1 LRSVASRSSFKE
13 AVSKLEIIVEELKAL
28 PPDRL
33 DSAADYI
40 HRLTAISH
48 AERVAILERTA
59 GSLTP
64 DEGDELAR
72 IIVEGCDRIDEQY
85 GWCPARDQHFSSVPG
100 LTLID
105 W

>member
-1 LRSVASRSSFKE
+1 M
-13 AVSKLEIIVEELKAL
+13 SKLETIVAELKTL

-40 HRLTAISH
+40 HRLKTIGS
-48 AERVAILERTA
+48 AERMAIIKRTA

-64 DEGDELAR
+64 EEGDEVAR
-72 IIVEGCDRIDEQY
+72 IIEEGCEQIDE
-85 GWCPARDQHFSSVPG
+85 RD
-100 LTLID
+100 

>member
-72 IIVEGCDRIDEQY
+72 IIEEGCERIDE
-85 GWCPARDQHFSSVPG
+85 H
-100 LTLID
+100 
-105 W
+105 

>member
-1 LRSVASRSSFKE
+1 LHGAASRGNFKE
-13 AVSKLEIIVEELKAL
+13 AVSKLEAIVEELKAL

-40 HRLTAISH
+40 HRLKTISR
-48 AERVAILERTA
+48 AERMAIVERTA

-64 DEGDELAR
+64 EEGDELDR
-72 IIVEGCDRIDEQY
+72 IIEEGCERIDE
-85 GWCPARDQHFSSVPG
+85 RD
-100 LTLID
+100 

>member
-1 LRSVASRSSFKE
+1 MRSVASRCSFKE
-13 AVSKLEIIVEELKAL
+13 AVSKLETIVEELKAL

-48 AERVAILERTA
+48 AETVAILERTA

-72 IIVEGCDRIDEQY
+72 IIEEGCERIDE
-85 GWCPARDQHFSSVPG
+85 H
-100 LTLID
+100 
-105 W
+105 

>member
-1 LRSVASRSSFKE
+1 LHGAASRGNFKE
-13 AVSKLEIIVEELKAL
+13 AVSKLEAIVEELKAL

-40 HRLTAISH
+40 HRLKTISRTERMAI
-48 AERVAILERTA
+48 VERTA

-64 DEGDELAR
+64 EEGDELAR
-72 IIVEGCDRIDEQY
+72 IIEEGCERIDE
-85 GWCPARDQHFSSVPG
+85 RD
-100 LTLID
+100 

>member
-1 LRSVASRSSFKE
+1 M
-13 AVSKLEIIVEELKAL
+13 SKLEIIVEELKAL

-72 IIVEGCDRIDEQY
+72 IIEEGCERIDE
-85 GWCPARDQHFSSVPG
+85 H
-100 LTLID
+100 
-105 W
+105 